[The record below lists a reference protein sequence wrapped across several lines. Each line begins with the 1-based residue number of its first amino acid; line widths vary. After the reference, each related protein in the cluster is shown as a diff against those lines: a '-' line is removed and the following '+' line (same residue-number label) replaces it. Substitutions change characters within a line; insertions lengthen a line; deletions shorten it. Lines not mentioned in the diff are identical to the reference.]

1 MVGIPSWVES
11 NWFSLIQTVGIM
23 GSLWLTA
30 AAAIR
35 EAKAREIEN
44 LLTIAQNHR
53 ELWSGVYLRHE
64 LDRIFQTDVDM
75 ETIPVT
81 VAEKEFLNLVM
92 VHFQMGWRIA
102 KAGGITTLT
111 ELAADVRGFFALPLP
126 RAVWEKTKE
135 FRNPKFVSFVERAL
149 RSV

>member
-1 MVGIPSWVES
+1 MGGISSWLDG
-11 NWFSLIQTVGIM
+11 NWFNLIQTVGIM
-23 GSLWLTA
+23 GSLWLAA

-53 ELWSGVYLRHE
+53 ELWSGVYQRRE
-64 LDRIFQTDVDM
+64 LDRIFQMDADVK
-75 ETIPVT
+75 TIPVT

-92 VHFQMGWRIA
+92 VHYQMGWRIA

-126 RAVWEKTKE
+126 RSVWEKTKAN
-135 FRNPKFVSFVERAL
+135 RNPRFVLFVEQTL
-149 RSV
+149 RN

>member
-1 MVGIPSWVES
+1 
-11 NWFSLIQTVGIM
+11 M

-64 LDRIFQTDVDM
+64 LDRIFQPDVDV
-75 ETIPVT
+75 EANPVT

-111 ELAADVRGFFALPLP
+111 ELANDVRGFFTLPLP
-126 RAVWEKTKE
+126 RAVWEKTKAN
-135 FRNPKFVSFVERAL
+135 RNPRFVRFIERAL
-149 RSV
+149 NNSSRTKTTQTASA